1 MEGWED
7 KNISYRKLLI
17 LDKLKG
23 YLILEANGTFLFI
36 EMLNFTTDGLQGT
49 ATIMALYLKQ
59 LFLHMIQGFLC
70 VCLLT

>member
-36 EMLNFTTDGLQGT
+36 EMLIFTTDGSQGT
-49 ATIMALYLKQ
+49 AIIMTLYLKQ
-59 LFLHMIQGFLC
+59 LFLHMI
-70 VCLLT
+70 